1 MKPNLGRR
9 VRAWRRAGWWTSGDL
24 ARAAGMHGSGL
35 SRVEHGKQ
43 ALTAAQAEAIVHA
56 LGLSMAEFY
65 GRLP

>member
-1 MKPNLGRR
+1 
-9 VRAWRRAGWWTSGDL
+9 
-24 ARAAGMHGSGL
+24 MHGSGL